1 MDDNQEP
8 PKSGQLS
15 TYSAPVTEQDAT
27 SELLAC
33 LLLVAPSNLTAED
46 RAAWIAVARQ
56 TVAGMPADQF
66 HAGCQRARELC
77 RFPSEIIPTIFGN
90 LPEGKKS
97 SRYISESG
105 FIYHGDEDEVM
116 RVAAQRADWTT
127 YWFAKSQKAK
137 TQIAKLDS

>member
-1 MDDNQEP
+1 MGNQELQ
-8 PKSGQLS
+8 KSGQLS
-15 TYSAPVTEQDAT
+15 TSSTLVTEEYAT

-33 LLLVAPSNLTAED
+33 LLLVAPSNLSAED

-66 HAGCQRARELC
+66 HAGCQRARESC

-90 LPEGKKS
+90 LPDGKKS
-97 SRYISESG
+97 PKYISETG

-116 RVAAQRADWTT
+116 RIAAQRADWTT
-127 YWFAKSQKAK
+127 YWYAKSCKNK
-137 TQIAKLDS
+137 TQLVKAH

>member
-1 MDDNQEP
+1 MDNQEP

-15 TYSAPVTEQDAT
+15 TCSAPVTEREAT

-33 LLLVAPSNLTAED
+33 LLLVAPPSLTAED

-56 TVAGMPADQF
+56 TVSGMSADRF
-66 HAGCQRARELC
+66 RAGCQKARETC
-77 RFPSEIIPTIFGN
+77 RFASEIIPTIFGN
-90 LPEGKKS
+90 FTTKSESS

-127 YWFAKSQKAK
+127 YWFAK
-137 TQIAKLDS
+137 